1 MTTST
6 STLALL
12 GAFMLVPLS
21 VALAAGPFD
30 ENQARAK
37 VEGAGYTQITGLHE
51 GNLGEWMG
59 NGTHDGRMVMFVL
72 DPKGNVTPASGTP
85 TANVPATAGVQ
96 VQQMPAQVT
105 VKQAQPD
112 VTVTQG
118 QPTITVHQAAAIVT
132 VEIPQPEI
140 TVQMPKP
147 QVAVSMAQPQVEVN
161 QPKPTVQVVGSAPAQ
176 VSVQPSK
183 PEVTTQQTQAAPVI
197 RYTADQAKVNV
208 KQAPGDPHVKI
219 VDADED
225 GTAKPAGAAVTP
237 VVMPAGQTAAPA
249 TAPGTAMQVSRV
261 LNMNVT
267 NMKGDVLGDI
277 EHVVKNTDGKD
288 YAVIGHGGFL
298 GMGQKHVALPLD
310 SMVLR
315 NGRMEMR
322 GLTDDQ
328 IRSMNSW
335 SDNQPGYTDL
345 QMNSSVQVGTAS

>member
-1 MTTST
+1 MKNST

-12 GAFMLVPLS
+12 GAFILVPMS

-30 ENQARAK
+30 ENQARSK
-37 VEGAGYTQITGLHE
+37 VEGAGYTQVTGLHE
-51 GNLGEWMG
+51 GNGGEWMG

-72 DPKGNVTPASGTP
+72 DPKGNVSPGAATADAS
-85 TANVPATAGVQ
+85 ASAGVQ

-147 QVAVSMAQPQVEVN
+147 QVAVSMAQPQVQVN

-176 VSVQPSK
+176 VSVQPSR
-183 PEVTTQQTQAAPVI
+183 PEVTMQQTQAAPVI

-219 VDADED
+219 VDSDDDA
-225 GTAKPAGAAVTP
+225 TAKPAGAAMTP
-237 VVMPAGQTAAPA
+237 VAMPAGQTAAAA
-249 TAPGTAMQVSRV
+249 TPGTAMQVSRV
-261 LNMNVT
+261 INMNVT

-288 YAVIGHGGFL
+288 YVVIGHGGFL

-310 SMVLR
+310 TMVLR

-328 IRSMNSW
+328 IRAMNSW
-335 SDNQPGYTDL
+335 TDNQPGYTDL
-345 QMNSSVQVGTAS
+345 QMNGSVQVGTAS